1 MDSKIVYSH
10 IISYALTI
18 ASELVLVAMNLSPF
32 KGVTSTL
39 TVVTFAL
46 NDISEILLCYVFLS
60 MVRDL
65 RTS

>member
-46 NDISEILLCYVFLS
+46 NDISEILLSYVFLS

>member
-65 RTS
+65 KTS